1 MRHPAIRPLHAVP
14 ALLTILLV
22 ALPAFAV
29 ILKLTPLKEVLEG
42 EQFIFTATID
52 SIAPEK
58 PGVVLKFEEKLKGDA
73 PFERLAV
80 NLTGDDEA
88 KKDDHTKKLLERL
101 DKDRKVIV
109 FASKKGKKFNA
120 MAFVEGTWFS
130 LQGTLDDDGKTVR
143 WQFLHCEPYLKRTYA
158 GTTADLKKIIQDGLA
173 KKAEPPGVNEKEK
186 PGLGPPVEK
195 SEKKSPANSPSS
207 LSTHLSL
214 FGVMPSLI
222 LVGPLAI
229 IAALFPGVAARM
241 AVGMKRWRA
250 FLVVA
255 STNSTLGLIYWLL
268 AFMQWLP
275 DTWLAGYKPF
285 TALLLVS
292 NGIGL
297 IWAGLRYRRMASEV
311 PAFTAIPARNELAI
325 LSGLTLL
332 VGLIA
337 ASARL
342 FGDSWKETIDLPMR
356 EFTLI
361 GFSLL
366 VATLYTAYRIAT
378 AKSDRTF
385 EGTEPATRLSL
396 SGESVGL
403 GTLFLCGVIALCL
416 GGNTSQQAI
425 AITSEAGDADDAIG
439 PKLAEV
445 RVFEIPDVHQV
456 LSNGIT
462 VDGDRLYFGAAK
474 PGFSSSFGSV
484 FCLDRNSGKVNWKFD
499 NDEDMNPVFCTPTV
513 FDGKVYVGEGLH
525 TDKKCRLFCLDALSG
540 KPAWAKPFETSS
552 HTEGNPRVANGKVY
566 FTAGDEGLFCAD
578 AKTGEKAWQFP
589 GRDQQLH
596 IDGPPAVA
604 GNRVFIGSGL
614 YTLALLGVDATN
626 GKELW
631 RTPVNL
637 RSFGPPL
644 VLGNRVV
651 YGLGTGNMGADVFK
665 YDEEKGKDEENTPA
679 GAIVCVEADTGK
691 LAWQYDLTRSVHT
704 SLAADAFSIYA
715 ASRDGAVH
723 CLDRKTG
730 KLRWKTGIGATFTSG
745 PAIAASGGIPVA
757 VYAITTE
764 GTMVC
769 LNPQNGKVCWIRD
782 LREHTKRSVEEVYT
796 TPTVVVDS
804 TPTGSRRT
812 IYTGA
817 MLKNPTNGAKA
828 AAVFRFEDEIE

>member
-14 ALLTILLV
+14 ALLAILLAAV
-22 ALPAFAV
+22 PASAV

-143 WQFLHCEPYLKRTYA
+143 WQFLHCEPYLRRTYA

-195 SEKKSPANSPSS
+195 CEVG
-207 LSTHLSL
+207 STAPI

-250 FLVVA
+250 FLVIA
-255 STNSTLGLIYWLL
+255 STNSTLALVYWFL
-268 AFMQWLP
+268 AFKQWLP

-285 TALLLVS
+285 TALLLVF

-297 IWAGLRYRRMASEV
+297 LWAGLRYRRMASEE

-325 LSGLTLL
+325 LSGITLL

-366 VATLYTAYRIAT
+366 VTTLYTAYRIAT

-403 GTLFLCGVIALCL
+403 GTLFLCGVIALCI
-416 GGNTSQQAI
+416 GGDTSQHAI
-425 AITSEAGDADDAIG
+425 SITSEAGEADNTIG
-439 PKLAEV
+439 PKLADV
-445 RVFEIPDVHQV
+445 RVFEVPDVHQV
-456 LSNGIT
+456 MSNGIT

-525 TDKKCRLFCLDALSG
+525 TDKKCRLFCLDALNG

-566 FTAGDEGLFCAD
+566 FTAGDDGLFCAD
-578 AKTGEKAWQFP
+578 AKTGEKAWQFS

-644 VLGNRVV
+644 VIGNRVV

-665 YDEEKGKDEENTPA
+665 YDEEKGKDEEKTPA
-679 GAIVCVEADTGK
+679 GAIVCVEAETGK

-704 SLAADAFSIYA
+704 SLAADAFSVYA

-745 PAIAASGGIPVA
+745 PAVAASGGIPVA

-796 TPTVVVDS
+796 TPTVVVES

-817 MLKNPTNGAKA
+817 MLKNPNNGAKA
-828 AAVFRFEDEIE
+828 AAVFRFEDEIAE

>member
-14 ALLTILLV
+14 ALLAILLAAV
-22 ALPAFAV
+22 PASAV
-29 ILKLTPLKEVLEG
+29 ILKLTPLKDVLEG
-42 EQFIFTATID
+42 EQFIFSATID

-143 WQFLHCEPYLKRTYA
+143 WQFLHCEPYLRRTYA

-186 PGLGPPVEK
+186 PGLGPP
-195 SEKKSPANSPSS
+195 SMKKCSS
-207 LSTHLSL
+207 LSTQHSSL

-229 IAALFPGVAARM
+229 ILALFPGVAARM

-255 STNSTLGLIYWLL
+255 STNSTLALIYWLL
-268 AFMQWLP
+268 AFKQWLP

-285 TALLLVS
+285 TALLLVF

-297 IWAGLRYRRMASEV
+297 LWAGLRYRRMGSGNT
-311 PAFTAIPARNELAI
+311 AFTAIPARNELAI

-342 FGDSWKETIDLPMR
+342 FGDSWNETIDLPMR

-366 VATLYTAYRIAT
+366 VATLYTAYRMAT
-378 AKSDRTF
+378 ANSDQTF
-385 EGTEPATRLSL
+385 EGTEPAPRLSL

-403 GTLFLCGVIALCL
+403 GTLFLCGVVALCI
-416 GGNTSQQAI
+416 GGNSAQHTI
-425 AITSEAGDADDAIG
+425 AITSEVGDADDAIG
-439 PKLAEV
+439 PKLADV

-456 LSNGIT
+456 MSNGIS
-462 VDGDRLYFGAAK
+462 VDGDRIYFGAVK

-484 FCLDRNSGKVNWKFD
+484 FCLDRNSGKVHWKFD

-513 FDGKVYVGEGLH
+513 FEGKVYVGEGLH

-552 HTEGNPRVANGKVY
+552 HTEGNPRIASGKVY
-566 FTAGDEGLFCAD
+566 FTAGDDGLFCAD
-578 AKTGEKAWQFP
+578 AKTGEKTWQFP

-596 IDGPPAVA
+596 IDGPPAVS

-665 YDEEKGKDEENTPA
+665 YDEEKGKDEEKTPA
-679 GAIVCVEADTGK
+679 GAIVCVDAETGK

-745 PAIAASGGIPVA
+745 PAVAASGGMPVA
-757 VYAITTE
+757 VYAITTD

-782 LREHTKRSVEEVYT
+782 LREHTKRSVEEAYT
-796 TPTVVVDS
+796 TPTVMMES
-804 TPTGSRRT
+804 TPTGSRRV

-817 MLKNPTNGAKA
+817 MLKNPNNGAKA

>member
-14 ALLTILLV
+14 ALLAILLAAV
-22 ALPAFAV
+22 PASAV
-29 ILKLTPLKEVLEG
+29 ILKLTPLKDVLEG
-42 EQFIFTATID
+42 EQFIFSATID

-143 WQFLHCEPYLKRTYA
+143 WQFLHCEPYLRRTYA

-186 PGLGPPVEK
+186 PGLGPP
-195 SEKKSPANSPSS
+195 SMKKCSS
-207 LSTHLSL
+207 LSTQHSSL

-255 STNSTLGLIYWLL
+255 STNSTLALIYWLL
-268 AFMQWLP
+268 AFKQWLP

-285 TALLLVS
+285 TALLLVF

-297 IWAGLRYRRMASEV
+297 LWAGLRYRRMGSGNT
-311 PAFTAIPARNELAI
+311 AFTAIPARNELAI

-342 FGDSWKETIDLPMR
+342 FGDSWNETIDLPMR

-366 VATLYTAYRIAT
+366 VATLYTAYRMAT
-378 AKSDRTF
+378 ANSDQTF
-385 EGTEPATRLSL
+385 EGTEPAPRLSL

-403 GTLFLCGVIALCL
+403 GTLFLCGVIALCI
-416 GGNTSQQAI
+416 GGNATQHAI
-425 AITSEAGDADDAIG
+425 AITSEVGDADDTIG
-439 PKLAEV
+439 PKLADV

-456 LSNGIT
+456 MSNGIS
-462 VDGDRLYFGAAK
+462 VDGDRIYFGAVK

-484 FCLDRNSGKVNWKFD
+484 FCLDRNSGKVHWKFD

-552 HTEGNPRVANGKVY
+552 HTEGNPRIASGKVY
-566 FTAGDEGLFCAD
+566 FTAGDDGLFCAD
-578 AKTGEKAWQFP
+578 AKTGEKTWQFP

-596 IDGPPAVA
+596 IDGPPAVS

-665 YDEEKGKDEENTPA
+665 YDEEKGKDEEKTPA
-679 GAIVCVEADTGK
+679 GAIVCVDAETGK

-745 PAIAASGGIPVA
+745 PAVAASGGMPVA
-757 VYAITTE
+757 VYAITTD

-782 LREHTKRSVEEVYT
+782 LREHTKRSVEEAYT
-796 TPTVVVDS
+796 TPTVVMES
-804 TPTGSRRT
+804 TPTGSRRV

-817 MLKNPTNGAKA
+817 MLKNPNNGAKA
-828 AAVFRFEDEIE
+828 AAVFRFEDDIGE